1 MLRSRACALLLG
13 GLLVSCAPSTGIVPS
28 ASPGGTPG
36 AAALPGTLDM
46 TAALARK
53 PLPVADL
60 FDLTRRLRGRQG
72 TPAAAF
78 QPTRTTPPE
87 EGVGDVREYW
97 TYDFD

>member
-1 MLRSRACALLLG
+1 MVQGVLLG
-13 GLLVSCAPSTGIVPS
+13 SCTPTTGITPS
-28 ASPGGTPG
+28 ASPSGAPG
-36 AAALPGTLDM
+36 STLAAGVIDM

-78 QPTRTTPPE
+78 LPARTTPPDE
-87 EGVGDVREYW
+87 AVGDVREYW
-97 TYDFD
+97 T